1 MASHLYFYS
10 LPYHQI
16 KLTVSGVKTLS
27 IWGLFLSNWEWSC
40 CGQIWMWVQSC
51 WLFFN
56 PCQTGDVDGS
66 LEAISDALKT
76 YKSKMVKLTVLSS
89 QVGTVTESDIKLAET
104 FHGKKTE
111 IYFLFSELQM
121 FIHTLPMYKS
131 VHNYSGSS
139 KLLQLVL
146 LLLLFL
152 SLSIYHHCHH
162 YCHYLSF
169 PPHANYVK

>member
-1 MASHLYFYS
+1 
-10 LPYHQI
+10 
-16 KLTVSGVKTLS
+16 
-27 IWGLFLSNWEWSC
+27 
-40 CGQIWMWVQSC
+40 MWVQSC

-152 SLSIYHHCHH
+152 SLSIYHHVIITVTIFTFHLMPTTSNRYQICPSPFQFLKMSITAPHK
-162 YCHYLSF
+162 YLSD
-169 PPHANYVK
+169 

>member
-1 MASHLYFYS
+1 
-10 LPYHQI
+10 
-16 KLTVSGVKTLS
+16 
-27 IWGLFLSNWEWSC
+27 
-40 CGQIWMWVQSC
+40 
-51 WLFFN
+51 
-56 PCQTGDVDGS
+56 
-66 LEAISDALKT
+66 
-76 YKSKMVKLTVLSS
+76 MVKLTVLSS

-111 IYFLFSELQM
+111 IYFLSSELQM

-152 SLSIYHHCHH
+152 SLSIYHHCQFIIMSSLLSLSFLSTSCQLRQIGSRCPSPFQFLKMSITAPHK
-162 YCHYLSF
+162 YLSD
-169 PPHANYVK
+169 